1 MCSKKG
7 EYILATN
14 YTRWYR
20 TGTVNVTQNSK
31 ALTGADTYWLTAG
44 LNPGDL
50 FTIDGAQFYEVDSV
64 TDNTH
69 LTLKTA
75 YSGSTKTGV
84 SYSIVRNF
92 TASLPAK
99 IAANTAELL
108 GDFARYIDT
117 DMQSIHGKSA
127 YEVAV
132 KNGYAGTESEWL
144 SSLIGAGEWDTLNAR
159 TNFLAEC
166 TNPGHLHNCL
176 FRGKNLGTA
185 FTAAQSAAIQ
195 NGTFEDLYLGD
206 YWVIN
211 GRTYRIVSINYLYWT
226 AQNQTSQLS
235 NIVVTASFGNYKYDE
250 SEHSKADGYIVQD
263 IHTTTIPNV
272 FLPAFEAAFGA
283 DHLVE
288 HCVPLSTA
296 IDYRTVTAFSAE
308 MCKVELPSE
317 YQMIGQNQQRIPK
330 IIGAYG
336 NDADWYDQFSLYR
349 LCPKFTGGLLT
360 WTRDPGS
367 WYWCLVAE
375 VGRSWLQGPL
385 GYFNRD
391 GCPTM
396 PYAIVR

>member
-1 MCSKKG
+1 M
-7 EYILATN
+7 
-14 YTRWYR
+14 
-20 TGTVNVTQNSK
+20 NVTQNSK

-166 TNPGHLHNCL
+166 TNPGHLHN
-176 FRGKNLGTA
+176 
-185 FTAAQSAAIQ
+185 
-195 NGTFEDLYLGD
+195 
-206 YWVIN
+206 
-211 GRTYRIVSINYLYWT
+211 
-226 AQNQTSQLS
+226 
-235 NIVVTASFGNYKYDE
+235 
-250 SEHSKADGYIVQD
+250 
-263 IHTTTIPNV
+263 
-272 FLPAFEAAFGA
+272 
-283 DHLVE
+283 
-288 HCVPLSTA
+288 
-296 IDYRTVTAFSAE
+296 
-308 MCKVELPSE
+308 
-317 YQMIGQNQQRIPK
+317 
-330 IIGAYG
+330 
-336 NDADWYDQFSLYR
+336 
-349 LCPKFTGGLLT
+349 
-360 WTRDPGS
+360 
-367 WYWCLVAE
+367 
-375 VGRSWLQGPL
+375 
-385 GYFNRD
+385 
-391 GCPTM
+391 
-396 PYAIVR
+396 